1 MRKYGQFM
9 HILITAGLGIIFWA
23 LTEVLFFGFGRL
35 IFDGFVNILPSIVI
49 IILHF
54 ALFCGCMFGT
64 MHMLCKARGDYKGWA
79 DRNLLDVVS
88 QNYKKAAI
96 ALIAV
101 VLASGVFEFLYE
113 LEVKQTGSVTG
124 TNASSYVFIIDD
136 SSSMRGN
143 DPSKARVQAVRDIM
157 DGSKIPYAVYSFS
170 TLGSAKLVKPM
181 GKYSDSDV
189 LDFPSDG
196 SQTYIVDALK
206 SVVADV
212 ENGTLNVGNNPQFL
226 ILSDGDS
233 FDDYENSVVEKCNDL
248 NITVNSISY
257 TLYSSLLKRI
267 SDNTGGTYSD
277 VYDAALLKD
286 NMQSALKTGLRTD
299 RNLLGDWTGDLL
311 HAIMRVVMLSLLGL
325 CWSWMKQKAYCCAY
339 EHKFAD
345 TVFFVS
351 LALTVAA
358 AILVELLFRFTPVPA
373 YVIRL
378 IFCIL
383 WAITPGIYWAGMPM
397 QNNNMYNPGAYTNQG
412 TFGNYDKIGF

>member
-1 MRKYGQFM
+1 MRKYGQVK
-9 HILITAGLGIIFWA
+9 HILITAALGILFWA

-35 IFDGFVNILPSIVI
+35 IFDGIVNILPSIVV

-79 DRNLLDVVS
+79 DKNLLNVIS
-88 QNYKKAAI
+88 ENYKKAAI
-96 ALIAV
+96 ALVAV
-101 VLASGVFEFLYE
+101 IVASGVFEFIYE
-113 LEVKQTGSVTG
+113 FEVIGGS
-124 TNASSYVFIIDD
+124 NDSSYVFIIDR
-136 SSSMRGN
+136 SGSMDGN
-143 DPSKARVQAVRDIM
+143 DPSGERLDAIEEKM
-157 DGSKIPYAVYSFS
+157 KKNKGTPYAVYSFS
-170 TLGSAKLVKPM
+170 DEGETILEKPM
-181 GKYSDSDV
+181 GKYKNEKITITPNGG
-189 LDFPSDG
+189 L
-196 SQTYIVDALK
+196 TYIMDAL
-206 SVVADV
+206 STVVDDV
-212 ENGTLNVGNNPQFL
+212 ESGELSVGKSPKFF
-226 ILSDGDS
+226 ILSDGFANDE
-233 FDDYENSVVEKCNDL
+233 YVQSVVDKCVAN
-248 NITVNSISY
+248 NIKVDTMYFARPENLIYGKNPMLEMIS
-257 TLYSSLLKRI
+257 T
-267 SDNTGGTYSD
+267 NTGGEYREGSSVDT
-277 VYDAALLKD
+277 AFGI
-286 NMQSALKTGLRTD
+286 NPD

-351 LALTVAA
+351 LALTIFA

-397 QNNNMYNPGAYTNQG
+397 ENNNPYNNGAYTNQG